1 MPALPTKN
9 SQTLSLE
16 AWREDKGCPVETT
29 AQGVTEQE
37 REVEDSFSMEAELGH
52 HK

>member
-1 MPALPTKN
+1 MPSGN
-9 SQTLSLE
+9 LS
-16 AWREDKGCPVETT
+16 T

-37 REVEDSFSMEAELGH
+37 REVEDSFSTEAELGH